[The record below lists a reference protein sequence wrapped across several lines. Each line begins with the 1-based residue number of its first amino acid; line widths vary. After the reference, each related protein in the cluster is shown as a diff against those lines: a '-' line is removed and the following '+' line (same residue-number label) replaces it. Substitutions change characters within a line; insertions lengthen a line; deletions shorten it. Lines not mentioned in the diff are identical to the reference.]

1 MSYKH
6 ETVGDAQLELILF
19 LRSRRLGPTDAFSIS
34 DATPPIS
41 PPPSTKRKLKK
52 KYSRNF
58 ALLNGD
64 NHLVSIYL
72 RQAASV
78 EIKIRVFCNW
88 WAIRRR
94 PP

>member
-41 PPPSTKRKLKK
+41 PLPPQQK
-52 KYSRNF
+52 
-58 ALLNGD
+58 
-64 NHLVSIYL
+64 
-72 RQAASV
+72 
-78 EIKIRVFCNW
+78 
-88 WAIRRR
+88 
-94 PP
+94 